1 MEKLRDEWSG
11 SVKSIK
17 DLPEECITRVQL
29 KGRPFTIL
37 EPASNIAIHQT
48 KPDIIG
54 KIQTDPMK

>member
-17 DLPEECITRVQL
+17 DLLEECITRVQL

-37 EPASNIAIHQT
+37 EPASDIEIHQT
-48 KPDIIG
+48 
-54 KIQTDPMK
+54 